1 MDTIKIEDF
10 AKLDL
15 RVVTITAAEPVA
27 GADRLLKLT
36 VNDGSPEPRI
46 VLAGVKKYFPFP
58 DALVNTQVVIV
69 ANLEPKTMKGIES
82 RGMVLAAASNGVGG
96 DMLQLIGPNVPIP
109 AGSKVG

>member
-46 VLAGVKKYFPFP
+46 VLAGVKKQFP
-58 DALVNTQVVIV
+58 DPAVLVNTQVVIV

-82 RGMVLAAASNGVGG
+82 RGMILAAADRSLEHPDIQLLSPRNPIAAGAGVG
-96 DMLQLIGPNVPIP
+96 
-109 AGSKVG
+109 